1 MARGDGK
8 AQRGYTRGRGVIK
21 MAAGG
26 NLAARDAAMGG
37 AAVGSRAEATRS
49 TSGGFGGQTA
59 RAEPGGG
66 GFGGNEVNRAAKSD
80 RLSPTQ
86 LGPGALKEYANQ
98 RMAEVFD
105 ASGGFR
111 APQTSSTTL
120 ASPKASRGQAMAAN
134 RAVSNGQVVN
144 TATKGDLL
152 STKMPSYAERN
163 KPGAATAFMT
173 LDAAGYGPY
182 LGNKMPNSK
191 AKGSGSASNSFEGFG
206 IDPWGKGRAE
216 NIISGQTK
224 QSVGDLPFDGSY
236 HGSLPTAGYSKT
248 SPDQQLAKYVGGAMP
263 GGPRAINT
271 PNVSRGEI
279 LASERMVNRATKG
292 DMQQSVNTPAKA
304 DRMKPDSGGG
314 SLVSPGSNRG
324 QTMAADRAT
333 GGQGAATSTKAPSN
347 VVAGRQNFGP
357 STGPLGRLPIGGGGE
372 GPRGKKKKPI
382 IEEAVTNVRHGGAI
396 RGDGKA
402 AFGKTKGR
410 FL

>member
-8 AQRGYTRGRGVIK
+8 AQRGRTRGSNVIK

-98 RMAEVFD
+98 RMAEVF
-105 ASGGFR
+105 
-111 APQTSSTTL
+111 
-120 ASPKASRGQAMAAN
+120 
-134 RAVSNGQVVN
+134 NGQVVN

-163 KPGAATAFMT
+163 KPGAATAFKT

-182 LGNKMPNSK
+182 LGNKMPNSTT
-191 AKGSGSASNSFEGFG
+191 KGSGSASNSFEGFG

-324 QTMAADRAT
+324 QTMAADRAA
-333 GGQGAATSTKAPSN
+333 GGQGTTTSTKAPSN